1 MSRISNYIAN
11 VYGSKRGLLQYLSC
25 LAKDSVLN
33 SYGKNKILPDNVNRV
48 VFVCKGNVCRSAVAE
63 GCFKLN
69 NDIDCCSVGLDTT
82 SGNGANERIL
92 ELSRA
97 YGISLDEH
105 ITTSIEDFEPAPGDL
120 FICMEPNQV
129 EQLEQKIGHHSVVLL
144 GFFGSPQS
152 AYIHDPYN
160 ANEIF
165 AEDCIKYICHA
176 VDCFSKRLNVTKKRV
191 TS

>member
-25 LAKDSVLN
+25 LAKDNVFN
-33 SYGKNKILPDNVNRV
+33 SYGKNKLLPDNVNRV
-48 VFVCKGNVCRSAVAE
+48 VFVCKGNICRSAVAE
-63 GCFKLN
+63 SCFKLN

-82 SGNGANERIL
+82 SGNGANERIR

-97 YGISLDEH
+97 HGILLDDH
-105 ITTSIEDFEPAPGDL
+105 VTTSIEDFAPAKGDL

-129 EQLEQKIGHHSVVLL
+129 EQLERKVGAHSVVLL
-144 GFFGSPQS
+144 GFFGNPQS

-160 ANEIF
+160 ANEVF

-176 VDCFSKRLNVTKKRV
+176 VSCLSERLDNTEKRAA
-191 TS
+191 S